1 MTDRGFG
8 SGNHGLSPTS
18 LVVIVAFLSL
28 ALYNVIELT
37 FMIGGTFKRYSG
49 VYFWSFS
56 VATFGIALNCSGFFI
71 KFFGPFTL
79 GFGYLSCTLSLAGW
93 VCMVTGQ
100 SMVLWSRLHLIMHS
114 ETRIRLVLWIIIA
127 NAVVLHGTI
136 IPMVFGSFST
146 NPKIWLK
153 PYSIAEK
160 FELVIFFLQEFML
173 SSLYIFLTIGLM
185 KIEQPLGNR
194 SSSRLLMKH
203 LIFVNCLVIIL
214 DITILALEFANQYD
228 FQISYK
234 PFAYSV
240 KLKLEFSILNRLVDL
255 TSRGWELASADQAD
269 SIATSTVSPSPSKF
283 SARRAVANIRA
294 LSTTHSLPESS
305 KKRASSSS
313 SRKGKEVM
321 MMPTGIA
328 SHWEERFEQ
337 SLREVSQT
345 ESCTFSS
352 PR

>member
-1 MTDRGFG
+1 MTNRSFG
-8 SGNHGLSPTS
+8 SGDQGLSQTS
-18 LVVIVAFLSL
+18 LTIIVVFLCL

-37 FMIGGTFKRYSG
+37 FIIGGTFKRYSG

-56 VATFGIALNCSGFFI
+56 VATLGIALNCSGFFI

-79 GFGYLSCTLSLAGW
+79 GFGYLSCTLSLMGW

-100 SMVLWSRLHLIMHS
+100 SMVLWSRLHLILQN
-114 ETRIRLVLWIIIA
+114 EKRIRFLIWIIIT

-136 IPMVFGSFST
+136 IPMVYGSFST
-146 NPKIWLK
+146 NPEIWLK

-173 SSLYIFLTIGLM
+173 SSLYIFQTIGLM
-185 KIEQPLGNR
+185 KLERPLGNR

-203 LIFVNCLVIIL
+203 LIIVNVLVIIL

-240 KLKLEFSILNRLVDL
+240 KLKLEFTILNRLVDL
-255 TSRGWELASADQAD
+255 T
-269 SIATSTVSPSPSKF
+269 I
-283 SARRAVANIRA
+283 
-294 LSTTHSLPESS
+294 STTSVATWTLIVVFGATGTRAGGSVAARFLNDRDLLRITIGLDSS
-305 KKRASSSS
+305 TPS
-313 SRKGKEVM
+313 M
-321 MMPTGIA
+321 IA
-328 SHWEERFEQ
+328 RG
-337 SLREVSQT
+337 
-345 ESCTFSS
+345 S
-352 PR
+352 PVV